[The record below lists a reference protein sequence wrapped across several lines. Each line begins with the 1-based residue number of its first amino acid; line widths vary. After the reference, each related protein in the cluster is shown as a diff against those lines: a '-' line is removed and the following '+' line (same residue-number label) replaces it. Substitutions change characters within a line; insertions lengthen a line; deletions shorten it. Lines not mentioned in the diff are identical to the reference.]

1 MKKVLLGSVLVLA
14 SASLCV
20 AQQSTGFGQNAQPGA
35 QQGITI
41 NDPGEYNA
49 YSNAISQ
56 SAPAAKAAAMES
68 FLTTYPQSQAK
79 ADVLQRLL
87 GTYQQL
93 GDMGKV
99 LDTAKR
105 TLQIDPN
112 NLAALAISTYVED
125 QQAAAKTTP
134 AEQIAMMDDAAKL
147 AQQGLNATKPA
158 AMADADFQKQK
169 TATAP
174 IFHDA
179 LAADANAKKDY
190 KTAITEYR
198 AALQAYPADQN
209 AQGPALN
216 DTFQLGQA
224 YTQEDPK
231 DLVNAVWFLARA
243 AAYAPPQVADQLN
256 KAAQYWYKKYHGGM
270 DGYEAIQAQAKQSL
284 LPPDNFS
291 IVAAPPPPSPA
302 DQAHQA
308 VVSTPDLKTLAL
320 GDKEF
325 ILANGSKEDAD
336 KVWDTVK
343 GLTTKVPGN
352 VIEATADQIKLAV
365 SDDNQASKTAD
376 FTLNMKAPLT
386 TIPGIGSKVE
396 YVGTF
401 DSYTQTPPMIIM
413 KDGEPPAAEKK
424 APVRK
429 AAPATHRK
437 PHAR

>member
-1 MKKVLLGSVLVLA
+1 MKKALLGSVLALA
-14 SASLCV
+14 SSLCF
-20 AQQSTGFGQNAQPGA
+20 AQQPTGSGQTSAQPGGQ

-41 NDPGEYNA
+41 ADPAEYNA

-56 SAPAAKAAAMES
+56 STPAAKAAAMEA
-68 FLTTYPQSQAK
+68 FLSTYPQSQAK

-87 GTYQQL
+87 ATYQQT
-93 GDMGKV
+93 GDMNKV
-99 LDTAKR
+99 LDAAKR
-105 TLQIDPN
+105 TLQVDPN

-134 AEQIAMMDDAAKL
+134 AEQVAVLDDAAKL
-147 AQQGLNATKPA
+147 AQQGLNATKPP
-158 AMADADFQKQK
+158 AMSDADFQKQK
-169 TATAP
+169 AATAP

-179 LAADANAKKDY
+179 LAADAMAKKDY
-190 KTAITEYR
+190 NTAITEYK

-224 YTQEDPK
+224 YTQKEPK
-231 DLVNAVWFLARA
+231 DLVNGVWYISRA

-256 KAAQYWYKKYHGGM
+256 KAAQYWYKKYHGSL
-270 DGYEAIQAQAKQSL
+270 DGYEAVQAQAKQSL
-284 LPPDNFS
+284 NPPDNFT

-308 VVSTPDLKTLAL
+308 IVSTPDLKTLAL

-343 GLTTKVPGN
+343 GVTTKVPGL
-352 VIEATADQIKLAV
+352 VIEATPAQIKLAV

-376 FTLNMKAPLT
+376 FTINMKTPLT
-386 TIPGIGSKVE
+386 TVPAIGSKAE

-401 DSYTQTPPMIIM
+401 DSYTQNPPMIIM
-413 KDGEPPAAEKK
+413 KDGGPPTAQKAPAKRTAPTRRKPPAK
-424 APVRK
+424 
-429 AAPATHRK
+429 
-437 PHAR
+437 

>member
-1 MKKVLLGSVLVLA
+1 MKKILLGSLLALA
-14 SASLCV
+14 SASLCI
-20 AQQSTGFGQNAQPGA
+20 AQQSTGFGQPAAGQ

-41 NDPGEYNA
+41 NDPAEYNA

-56 SAPAAKAAAMES
+56 SAPAQKAAAIES

-79 ADVLQRLL
+79 ADVLARLL
-87 GTYQQL
+87 TAYQQM
-93 GDMGKV
+93 GDLNKV

-105 TLQIDPN
+105 LLQVDPN
-112 NLAALAISTYVED
+112 NLTALAVSTYVED
-125 QQAAAKTTP
+125 AQAATKTTP
-134 AEQIAMMDDAAKL
+134 ADQQTLFDDAARL
-147 AQQGLNATKPA
+147 AQQGLNATKPSS
-158 AMADADFQKQK
+158 MSDADFQKQK

-179 LAADANAKKDY
+179 LAADAAAKKDY
-190 KTAITEYR
+190 KTAVTEYR
-198 AALQAYPADQN
+198 AALQAYPADAN
-209 AQGPALN
+209 TQGPALN

-243 AAYAPPQVADQLN
+243 AAYAPPAAADQLN
-256 KAAQYWYKKYHGGM
+256 KAAQYWYKKYHGSL
-270 DGYEAIQAQAKQSL
+270 DGYDAVQAQAKQNL

-291 IVAAPPPPSPA
+291 IVPAPPPPSPA
-302 DQAHQA
+302 DQAHQ
-308 VVSTPDLKTLAL
+308 VVTSTPDLKTLAL

-343 GLTTKVPGN
+343 GVTTKVPAL
-352 VIEATADQIKLAV
+352 VVEATADSVKVAV

-376 FTLNMKAPLT
+376 FTINMKTPLKEV
-386 TIPGIGSKVE
+386 PAVGSKVE
-396 YVGTF
+396 YVATF

-413 KDGEPPAAEKK
+413 KDGELPAAEKK
-424 APVRK
+424 APARRAPVRRK
-429 AAPATHRK
+429 PATK
-437 PHAR
+437 